1 MKSMMH
7 FLKYCVNIT
16 LICLNKKGFIM
27 IKKVF
32 EFVVVILAFPISF
45 IILVSRVAWRI
56 ADIWF
61 EDGKIGT

>member
-1 MKSMMH
+1 MH

>member
-1 MKSMMH
+1 
-7 FLKYCVNIT
+7 
-16 LICLNKKGFIM
+16 LNKKGFIM